1 MSPFLYVYAYNA
13 YENVSID
20 SVCMKMCLCIYKFMF
35 IMIWKLSTCIHI
47 YMCFRIC
54 MCIYHLLRHYMT
66 VAKSTY
72 SESGLPEFKP

>member
-1 MSPFLYVYAYNA
+1 MSPFLYVYAYNTC
-13 YENVSID
+13 ENVSID

-54 MCIYHLLRHYMT
+54 MCIYHPLRHII
-66 VAKSTY
+66 VAESTD
-72 SESGLPEFKP
+72 SESRLPELKP